1 MNDLTDTRL
10 TARKITDP
18 LQKRAW
24 QLGLYGICAH
34 WGEFADRE
42 LLERI
47 VQFEEDER
55 AKRSLDNR
63 VRDSHIGKFKPIADY
78 DWKWPRRIDR
88 EAIEDL
94 LGLEFLGEALNP
106 ILIGGN
112 GVGKSMIAQN
122 IAHRA
127 LLAGHTVLFA
137 TASQILNDLS
147 RQDGPAARSRR
158 LKMLTRLD
166 LLVIDEIGYLSY
178 DNRFADLLFEVVSL
192 RYRHKSTLVTT
203 NRPFAEWTDIFPGA
217 TCVVSLLD
225 RLTHCSEVVMIDADS
240 FRLHEAEER
249 AKDKAVKRAERR
261 K

>member
-1 MNDLTDTRL
+1 MNEINDNRL

-24 QLGLYGICAH
+24 RLGLYGLCAH

-42 LLERI
+42 LLEHI

-55 AKRSLDNR
+55 QRRSLDNR

-78 DWKWPRRIDR
+78 DWTWPRQIDR

-94 LGLEFLGEALNP
+94 LGLEFLGEAKNP
-106 ILIGGN
+106 VLIGGN
-112 GVGKSMIAQN
+112 GVGKTMIAQN